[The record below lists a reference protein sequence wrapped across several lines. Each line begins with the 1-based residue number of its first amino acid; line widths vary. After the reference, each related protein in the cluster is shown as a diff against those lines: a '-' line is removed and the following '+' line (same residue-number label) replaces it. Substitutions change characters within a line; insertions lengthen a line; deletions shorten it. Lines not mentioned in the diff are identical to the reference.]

1 MKKVLLISALILV
14 FAAGTALA
22 GFGIPGMSKSNLKK
36 EVKQLKLTDAD
47 AALKDFEGG
56 DLDPNK
62 VKQVEYTVF
71 NDPDFDTFALSVA
84 KTELILA
91 FGNNV
96 VTDINAKLDKA
107 EKQEELDA
115 LKKSA
120 EAAGASLKVIALEAP
135 KLIDSSKKII
145 GDIKGKVTKDPLGY
159 GKNAKAMYTTLEHG
173 AEVGKNA
180 PGQIKT
186 MSENLIEI
194 IGKIKTKGD
203 ELTAK
208 AKEE

>member
-1 MKKVLLISALILV
+1 MKKVLLISVLILV

-22 GFGIPGMSKSNLKK
+22 AFGLPGVSKSNLKK

-47 AALKDFEGG
+47 ATLKDFEGG

-62 VKQVEYTVF
+62 AKQIEYTVF
-71 NDPDFDTFALSVA
+71 NDPDFDVFSLSVA
-84 KTELILA
+84 KIELILG

-96 VTDINAKLDKA
+96 VANINAKLDKA
-107 EKQEELDA
+107 EKQEDLDA

-120 EAAGASLKVIALEAP
+120 EAAGASLKVIAVEAP

-145 GDIKGKVTKDPLGY
+145 SNIKGKVTKDPLGY
-159 GKNAKAMYTTLEHG
+159 GKNAKAMYATLEHG

-186 MSENLIEI
+186 LTENLVEI
-194 IGKIKTKGD
+194 LGKIKTKGD
-203 ELTAK
+203 ELNAK